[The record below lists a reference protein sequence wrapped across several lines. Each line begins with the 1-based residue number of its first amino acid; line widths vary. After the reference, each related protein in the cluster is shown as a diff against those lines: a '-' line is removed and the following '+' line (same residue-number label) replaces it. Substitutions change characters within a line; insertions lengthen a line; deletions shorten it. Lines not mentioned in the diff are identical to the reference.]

1 MRIKTGSR
9 IGTVAIACGIAVLVA
24 INVYGVRLI
33 DQERRFDA
41 LSRDITN
48 TVFDLSILANELG
61 LRKSERVSAQFQDRL
76 NHLNRSL
83 DLIEESPRSQPS
95 IVDRMKRSAASL
107 EAFFVRL
114 DKSQIGAD
122 GDAGALR
129 SRNALV
135 QSFLSASQTL
145 ADLARRQSSMSE
157 LSIRTIES
165 DIKIMS
171 GATLIIT
178 IVLLTG
184 AYAYV
189 VVAVLKPIVKLHHK
203 IVGLAPST
211 NPDSMAAPNRNEIA
225 VISNELDQRL
235 ETIYAKERD
244 LAAQARELK
253 RSNNDLEEFAYIASH
268 DLKEPVRA
276 ISNHAQFLVED
287 HGERLGE
294 DGKKRI
300 ARIRDLCRRSESL
313 ISDLLEFSRIGR
325 DDEEPRVIDVRE
337 LIENIRG
344 SLRDYLVERN
354 ATIEIVTD
362 LPKVSGVPPRV
373 ESVFRNLIVNGVK
386 YNDRDAKLIE
396 IGFRPGEGDGPGEFF
411 VKDNGIGIP
420 EPHKDKIFTIFKR
433 LHNERVY
440 GAGTGAGLSIVRK
453 IVEQHGGR
461 IIVESQEGEG
471 STFIF
476 GLPTAGAS

>member
-1 MRIKTGSR
+1 MRIRTGSR
-9 IGTVAIACGIAVLVA
+9 IATIAIACGIAVLVA

-33 DQERRFDA
+33 DEERRFDA

-48 TVFDLSILANELG
+48 TVFDLSILATELG
-61 LRKSERVSAQFQDRL
+61 LRKSERVSVQFQDRL
-76 NHLNRSL
+76 RHLNQSL

-95 IVDRMKRSAASL
+95 IVDRMKRSASSL
-107 EAFFVRL
+107 ETFFVRL
-114 DKSQIGAD
+114 ANSQIGED
-122 GDAGALR
+122 GDAGALHR
-129 SRNALV
+129 RNALV

-157 LSIRTIES
+157 LSIQAIEY

-184 AYAYV
+184 ANIYV
-189 VVAVLKPIVKLHHK
+189 VVAILNPIVALHRK

-211 NPDSMAAPNRNEIA
+211 SHDSMATHNRNEIA

-235 ETIYAKERD
+235 ETIYSKERD
-244 LAAQARELK
+244 LAAQASELK

-287 HGERLGE
+287 HGEQLGV

-300 ARIRDLCRRSESL
+300 ARIRDLCMRSEAL

-325 DDEEPRVIDVRE
+325 ADEEPRVIDVSE
-337 LIENIRG
+337 LVDNVRK
-344 SLRDYLVERN
+344 SLRDYLAERN
-354 ATIEIVTD
+354 ATIEIVGD
-362 LPKVSGVPPRV
+362 LPKVTGVPPRV
-373 ESVFRNLIVNGVK
+373 ESVFRNLIVNGIK

-396 IGFRPGEGDGPGEFF
+396 IGFRAGAGDGPGEFY

-420 EPHKDKIFTIFKR
+420 EEQRSKIFTIFKR
-433 LHNERVY
+433 LHNEKVY
-440 GAGTGAGLSIVRK
+440 GVGTGAGLSIVRK
-453 IVEQHGGR
+453 IIEQYGGR
-461 IIVESQEGEG
+461 ITVESQEREG

-476 GLPTAGAS
+476 GLPTAGK